1 MGSAQAS
8 PDPAERIEAYA
19 SDVRELLATWKFTR
33 RQLAALWHIAQFLL
47 YGGAK
52 GGGKTVFLCRWAVI
66 QCAMYPG
73 NKGFLGR
80 KRSVDFKNTTLETF
94 KRYIDP
100 RLYRVSKQEQ
110 RIYLPW
116 CNGQIDFGGMDDP
129 DLVQKFNSAEYG
141 FVGVDQAE
149 EIDQDQLAM
158 LVGTLRHVLP
168 NGEFPSYHVRLTA
181 NPAECFLKY
190 EYIENPRQGDPVTG
204 KGTRAFI
211 KALHTDNPFLPPD
224 YVPNMRDAFRHRPKL
239 LKAYLEG
246 IWDDLSAIDILIQ
259 PSWVEICKAAR
270 FTGNITKRILT
281 TDVARQGDD
290 ENVTYGLEKSDTKH
304 IRIFHENIQGYT
316 DNLID
321 MALRLVALRRKT
333 NSMLNVVD
341 AVGLGAGV
349 FDAIRRIKDDDGNPE
364 PVIGFIGGST
374 DAVPEHLRKKYT
386 NLKSMVWHQGAEEIH
401 SGLVCLPNDPV
412 LCGQLLWQK
421 TVIVNEQQ
429 SRVLTKKELKEKRK
443 QSPDRGESFMNGL
456 YALRVSK
463 PLPDNQPIT
472 RGKEFWKNVKR
483 DISKIE
489 AGDKESADYEE
500 I

>member
-1 MGSAQAS
+1 MGSAQAG
-8 PDPAERIEAYA
+8 PDPAERIEKYPD
-19 SDVRELLATWKFTR
+19 SVRTILAQWKFTR

-94 KRYIDP
+94 KRYIHP
-100 RLYRVSKQEQ
+100 SLYRISKQEQ
-110 RIYLPW
+110 IIFLPW
-116 CNGQIDFGGMDDP
+116 CDGQINFGGLDDP

-141 FVGVDQAE
+141 FVGLDQAE
-149 EIDQDQLAM
+149 EVDQDQVGM

-168 NGEFPSYHVRLTA
+168 DGSFPSYQIRLTA

-190 EYIENPRQGDPVTG
+190 EYIENPTQGDPVTG

-211 KALHTDNPFLPPD
+211 KALHSDNPFLPPD
-224 YVPNMRDAFRHRPKL
+224 YIPNMREAFKHRPKL

-270 FTGNITKRILT
+270 FTGNITKRIIT
-281 TDVARQGDD
+281 TDVARHGDD
-290 ENVTYGLEKSDTKH
+290 ENVTYGMERSDAPS
-304 IRIFHENIQGYT
+304 IRIFHTDIQGYT

-333 NSMLNVVD
+333 GAMANIVD

-374 DAVPEHLRKKYT
+374 ESVPEHLRNKFK
-386 NLKSMVWHQGAEEIH
+386 NLKSMAWHQGAEDIQK
-401 SGLVCLPNDPV
+401 GIVCLPNDPV

-421 TVIVNEQQ
+421 TVILDEIK
-429 SRVLTKKELKEKRK
+429 SRVLTKKELKDKRK
-443 QSPDRGESFMNGL
+443 ASPDRADSLINGL
-456 YALRVSK
+456 YALRISK
-463 PLPDNQPIT
+463 ALPDNQPIT
-472 RGKEFWKNVKR
+472 RGKEFWKNVQR
-483 DISKIE
+483 DVKKLE
-489 AGDKESADYEE
+489 KGDDDAEYQEV
-500 I
+500 